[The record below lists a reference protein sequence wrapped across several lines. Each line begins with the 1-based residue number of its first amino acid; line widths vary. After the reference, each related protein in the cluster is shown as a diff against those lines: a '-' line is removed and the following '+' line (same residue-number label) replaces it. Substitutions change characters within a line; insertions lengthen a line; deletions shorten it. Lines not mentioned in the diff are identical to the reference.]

1 MTILICANQK
11 IKVPS
16 DLVTFVH
23 SKSGSPGFKSVL
35 MTCKLW
41 LIIILRHPYLFFET
55 CTPLT

>member
-1 MTILICANQK
+1 MTVLICANQE

-23 SKSGSPGFKSVL
+23 PKSGSPGFKSVL

-41 LIIILRHPYLFFET
+41 LSTILRHPYLFFET
-55 CTPLT
+55 GTPLT